1 MGCVNSFNYCKP
13 KLINNSQITTCE
25 EGEKQE
31 QYIPKL
37 ELEV

>member
-13 KLINNSQITTCE
+13 KLINNSQITTFE

-31 QYIPKL
+31 
-37 ELEV
+37 